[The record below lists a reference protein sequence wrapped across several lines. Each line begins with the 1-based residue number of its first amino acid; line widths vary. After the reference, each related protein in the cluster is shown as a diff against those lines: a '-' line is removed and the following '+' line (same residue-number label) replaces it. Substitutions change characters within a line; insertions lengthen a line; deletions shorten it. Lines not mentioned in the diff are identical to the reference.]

1 MKEEIALMK
10 VSENK
15 FSLLLN
21 NIKNFFFKFR
31 SKSKQQV
38 RKYEVSEV
46 LSEENKKVNVLDDLD
61 CLEGILSGKINI
73 RDLDKDRKKRLI
85 KLCDN
90 RLEEVRKEIEK
101 KKRQVA
107 YAQEILKRI
116 DNM

>member
-15 FSLLLN
+15 FSLWLN
-21 NIKNFFFKFR
+21 NIKNFFFKLG
-31 SKSKQQV
+31 SKSKQQQ
-38 RKYEVSEV
+38 KTSEVSEV
-46 LSEENKKVNVLDDLD
+46 RSVEEQKINVVDDLE

-73 RDLDKDRKKRLI
+73 RDLDKYRKKRLI

-101 KKRQVA
+101 KERQIA
-107 YAQEILKRI
+107 YAQEILQRI
-116 DNM
+116 SNM